1 MAAGQCHHAKAWKKS
16 SKSLCGTLGVEDSS
30 WWQMVAASVMT
41 TSTWWSRAFCKGHFC
56 YIREIRKGISK
67 SQASSCGFLF
77 NLQFLLQQLA
87 GDWTHLRLCMFI
99 SLIFPVSGFAFLSL
113 FYILCFCLLCSLRS
127 LTVFTSILFS
137 FLRRHIFCHTYY
149 GPMASF
155 DFCHFFF

>member
-1 MAAGQCHHAKAWKKS
+1 
-16 SKSLCGTLGVEDSS
+16 
-30 WWQMVAASVMT
+30 MT

-127 LTVFTSILFS
+127 LTVFTVLDYYVPCRSLFILCFCYTYGFIDFYVFGFFYNKDLNLQPHPNYTHLPYVS
-137 FLRRHIFCHTYY
+137 FVFHKFY
-149 GPMASF
+149 
-155 DFCHFFF
+155 FF